1 MGRKMLKKNKE
12 KEIVKEVR
20 KSPLKTNM
28 RNHYGIYL
36 MLIPGLV
43 IMTVFT
49 FLPYYG
55 ITIAF
60 KDFNIFAS
68 SNPITA
74 IAKSPWVGLKNFKKI
89 MGSSSF
95 LQVFR
100 NTLVIN
106 GLKIIFGFP
115 IPIIASLFICELRS
129 RSFQKFVQVMMF
141 IPYFFSWVLIFGI
154 FRSALGTYGIV
165 NTVVQKI
172 GMQPLAF
179 FTDYGLFRFV
189 LVFTDAWKN
198 VGYNM
203 VIFLAAILAIDPT
216 LYEAAKIDGA
226 GTFRRMWSIT
236 IPSIMPTIVLMLILK
251 VGHILDSGFEH
262 VLVFYN
268 PSVYEVA
275 DVIKT
280 YVYRMGIGKMNF
292 AQATALDLFNSVVAF
307 ILIVGANFVSKKTLH
322 RSIW

>member
-1 MGRKMLKKNKE
+1 MLKKTKKDKLNT
-12 KEIVKEVR
+12 IR
-20 KSPLKTNM
+20 KSSLKNNIK
-28 RNHYGIYL
+28 NHYGIYL
-36 MLIPGLV
+36 MLVPGLV
-43 IMTVFT
+43 CMIVFT

-68 SNPITA
+68 SSPIKA
-74 IAKSPWVGLKNFKKI
+74 IAASPWVGFKNFKKI
-89 MGSSSF
+89 MGNSAF
-95 LQVFR
+95 FQVFR

-106 GLKIIFGFP
+106 GLKIIFVFP

-129 RSFQKFVQVMMF
+129 RKAQKFVQVIMF
-141 IPYFFSWVLIFGI
+141 VPYFFSWVIIFGI
-154 FRSALGTYGIV
+154 FKSALGTYGIV
-165 NTVVQKI
+165 NALLSKFGI
-172 GMQPLAF
+172 APLAF

-216 LYEAAKIDGA
+216 LYESARIDGA
-226 GTFRRMWSIT
+226 GAFRRMWSIT

-251 VGHILDSGFEH
+251 VGHILDHGFEH

-268 PSVYEVA
+268 ASVYEVA
-275 DVIKT
+275 DIIKT

-292 AQATALDLFNSVVAF
+292 SQATALDLFNSVVAF

>member
-1 MGRKMLKKNKE
+1 MHKKDKVQIKRSSLKNN
-12 KEIVKEVR
+12 IR
-20 KSPLKTNM
+20 S
-28 RNHYGIYL
+28 HYGIYL
-36 MLIPGLV
+36 MLIPGLLCM
-43 IMTVFT
+43 IIFT

-68 SNPITA
+68 TNPLKA
-74 IAKSPWVGLKNFKKI
+74 IAASPWVGLKNFKKM
-89 MGSSSF
+89 MGNTAF

-106 GLKIIFGFP
+106 GLKIIFVFP

-129 RSFQKFVQVMMF
+129 RKAQKFVQVIMF
-141 IPYFFSWVLIFGI
+141 IPYFFSWVIIFGI
-154 FRSALGTYGIV
+154 FKSAFGTYGILNIV
-165 NTVVQKI
+165 LQKFGI
-172 GMQPLAF
+172 QPLAF

-189 LVFTDAWKN
+189 LVFTDGWKN

-216 LYEAAKIDGA
+216 LYESARIDGA
-226 GTFRRMWSIT
+226 GAFRRMWSIT

-262 VLVFYN
+262 VLIFYN
-268 PSVYEVA
+268 ASVYEVA
-275 DVIKT
+275 DIIKT

-292 AQATALDLFNSVVAF
+292 SQATALDLFNSVVAF